1 MESQAIEARD
11 RVGSGA
17 RPPDARAG
25 LRHFGQKTQSQLGP
39 RPANRCRA
47 AALYLSRE
55 QRCHVRRFS
64 RRHRLS
70 AVRPRSPCFLERGS
84 SPPRSRSRVGGTEV
98 TEASPLLSLRLSVD
112 YRNKPGV
119 LRDVSLEIQS
129 GEILGLV
136 GQSGSGKS
144 TLSLAI
150 LRLLHLKGGIAR
162 GDLLFKGED
171 LFAKTEAQMR
181 SLRGREISIVLQS
194 PLSSLNPAL
203 RIGSQLSEAWRAHA
217 TGTQSVCSVAISNA
231 LSSVSLPN
239 DADFLRRLPG
249 QLSVGQAQRVI
260 IAMAILHRPSLLIA
274 DEATSALD
282 TITQSEIL
290 GLFAQL
296 NRELGMGILYI
307 SHDLLSVAALCHRIA
322 ILNAG
327 EIVECGPP
335 SQIFGAPRHAYTQ
348 KLVAALPRLPVFT
361 SPASPTFARHAEPV
375 LSRT

>member
-1 MESQAIEARD
+1 
-11 RVGSGA
+11 
-17 RPPDARAG
+17 
-25 LRHFGQKTQSQLGP
+25 
-39 RPANRCRA
+39 
-47 AALYLSRE
+47 
-55 QRCHVRRFS
+55 
-64 RRHRLS
+64 
-70 AVRPRSPCFLERGS
+70 
-84 SPPRSRSRVGGTEV
+84 V
-98 TEASPLLSLRLSVD
+98 TEAEPLLSLRLSVD
-112 YRNKPGV
+112 YRNRPGV
-119 LRDVSLEIQS
+119 LREVSLEIQS
-129 GEILGLV
+129 GEIVGLV

-150 LRLLHLKGGIAR
+150 LRLLYLKGGAAR
-162 GDLLFKGED
+162 GELSFKGES
-171 LFAKTEAQMR
+171 LFTKTEAQMR
-181 SLRGREISIVLQS
+181 SLRGREMSIVLQS

-203 RIGSQLSEAWRAHA
+203 RIGTQLSEAWRAHA
-217 TGTQSVCSVAISNA
+217 KGTREGCAAAIGTA
-231 LSSVSLPN
+231 LANVSLPN
-239 DADFLRRLPG
+239 DRDFLCRRPS

-335 SQIFGAPRHAYTQ
+335 SQIFCAPQHAYTR
-348 KLVAALPRLPVFT
+348 KLVAALPRSPFLDSDGDKLGGTSASDDREGYAKRSEEFSLPDQIPSVT
-361 SPASPTFARHAEPV
+361 R
-375 LSRT
+375 

>member
-1 MESQAIEARD
+1 MT
-11 RVGSGA
+11 
-17 RPPDARAG
+17 DA
-25 LRHFGQKTQSQLGP
+25 T
-39 RPANRCRA
+39 
-47 AALYLSRE
+47 
-55 QRCHVRRFS
+55 
-64 RRHRLS
+64 
-70 AVRPRSPCFLERGS
+70 
-84 SPPRSRSRVGGTEV
+84 
-98 TEASPLLSLRLSVD
+98 PLLSLRLSVD
-112 YRNKPGV
+112 YRNKAGV
-119 LRDVSLEIQS
+119 LRDVSLEIQP

-150 LRLLHLKGGIAR
+150 LRLLHLKGGVAR
-162 GDLLFKGED
+162 GDLLFKGQD

-217 TGTQSVCSVAISNA
+217 AGTREECAAATRTALTSVT
-231 LSSVSLPN
+231 LPH
-239 DADFLRRLPG
+239 DSDFLRRRPG

-260 IAMAILHRPSLLIA
+260 IAMAVLHRPSLLIA

-296 NRELGMGILYI
+296 NRELGMGVLYI

-322 ILNAG
+322 ILDAG

-335 SQIFGAPRHAYTQ
+335 SQIFGAPQHAYTQ

-361 SPASPTFARHAEPV
+361 SPASPTLARHAEPV

>member
-1 MESQAIEARD
+1 VKEA
-11 RVGSGA
+11 
-17 RPPDARAG
+17 
-25 LRHFGQKTQSQLGP
+25 
-39 RPANRCRA
+39 
-47 AALYLSRE
+47 
-55 QRCHVRRFS
+55 
-64 RRHRLS
+64 
-70 AVRPRSPCFLERGS
+70 
-84 SPPRSRSRVGGTEV
+84 
-98 TEASPLLSLRLSVD
+98 ASLLSLRLSVD
-112 YRNKPGV
+112 YGNKAGV
-119 LRDVSLEIQS
+119 LRDVALEIQP

-144 TLSLAI
+144 TLALAI
-150 LRLLHLKGGIAR
+150 LRLLYLKGGTAR

-171 LFAKTEAQMR
+171 LFAKSESQMR

-217 TGTQSVCSVAISNA
+217 AGTREECAAAVSNA
-231 LSSVSLPN
+231 LTSVSLPS
-239 DADFLRRLPG
+239 DTEFLRRRSS

-260 IAMAILHRPSLLIA
+260 IAMAILHGPSLLIA

-290 GLFAQL
+290 SLFAQL
-296 NRELGMGILYI
+296 NRQRGMGILYI

-335 SQIFGAPRHAYTQ
+335 SQVFGTPQHSYTQ
-348 KLVAALPRLPVFT
+348 KLVAALPRLPDFSSKAV
-361 SPASPTFARHAEPV
+361 PASDRAPEPA
-375 LSRT
+375 LTRA

>member
-1 MESQAIEARD
+1 MIES
-11 RVGSGA
+11 
-17 RPPDARAG
+17 P
-25 LRHFGQKTQSQLGP
+25 
-39 RPANRCRA
+39 
-47 AALYLSRE
+47 
-55 QRCHVRRFS
+55 
-64 RRHRLS
+64 
-70 AVRPRSPCFLERGS
+70 
-84 SPPRSRSRVGGTEV
+84 
-98 TEASPLLSLRLSVD
+98 PLLSLRLSVD

-119 LRDVSLEIQS
+119 LRDVSLDIRP

-150 LRLLHLKGGIAR
+150 LRLLHLKGGTAR

-171 LFAKTEAQMR
+171 LSAKSESQMR

-217 TGTQSVCSVAISNA
+217 SGTREECAAAIRNA
-231 LSSVSLPN
+231 LTSVSLPN
-239 DADFLRRLPG
+239 EADFLRRRPS

-290 GLFAQL
+290 TLFARL

-307 SHDLLSVAALCHRIA
+307 SHDLLSVASQCHRIA
-322 ILNAG
+322 ILNSG

-335 SQIFGAPRHAYTQ
+335 SQIFGTPQHEYTR
-348 KLVAALPRLPVFT
+348 KLVAALPRLPVFPLQS
-361 SPASPTFARHAEPV
+361 SPASSRDSEPALLRV
-375 LSRT
+375 